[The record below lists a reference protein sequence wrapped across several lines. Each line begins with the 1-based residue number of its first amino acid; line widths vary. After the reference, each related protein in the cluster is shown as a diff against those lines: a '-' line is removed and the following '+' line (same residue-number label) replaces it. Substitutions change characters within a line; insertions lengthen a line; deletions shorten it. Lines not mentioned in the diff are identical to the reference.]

1 MAMSPGS
8 DTLIMSAME
17 RRNLLA
23 LFAALPL
30 LRELDVQSVGELA
43 DDIQWF
49 SVPSGMALYSAGE
62 AADGLYAIVN
72 GAFGIYAA
80 QAIGGSKYLGK
91 LVAGQLAGDVEV
103 ISGRERSTTLVA
115 LRDCE
120 VARLPSPTFEK
131 LVAKHPHTLRLMA
144 RGLAEQVD
152 ALQQQNRRQPSYP
165 KTFAIVPCDA
175 SECAAALGADL
186 VACLAMFGRAE
197 LISSAQATDRTS
209 HWFHRLERANKFVV
223 YLTDDRP
230 SHWSRLCIRR
240 ADMVLLVADAH
251 RDPQRWIVLDTMHE
265 VAAAIRTAE
274 MVLVHRAGHR
284 PHRTREWLEA
294 QPCRGVHHVHGRE
307 DVARLARLTTGRS
320 VGLVLSGGGARGFAH
335 IGVLRALREAGIAVD
350 SIGASSIGAIIGAGW
365 ADGWSYEEMLDRM
378 RRGFVASNPLSDY
391 TLPLMSLVAGRKVS
405 RLLRQQFGDTDIED
419 LRLPYFCVSANLASG
434 LLAVHRRDTLWV
446 WLRAS
451 IAIPGVLPP
460 VFTKK
465 QAYVDGATLNNL
477 PVDVMREDFRGR
489 IIAVD
494 VSSDRGFA
502 SELEMTELP
511 PLWKIRSHFR
521 HAKASANIMQ
531 ILLRAG
537 MLNSA
542 ATSIAQR
549 ESADL
554 LLRPPLAGVDLL
566 DWRSFER
573 TIDLGYHY
581 ALEALE
587 SAGSKLSTA
596 AEPQSVFAPPAR

>member
-1 MAMSPGS
+1 MSPGS
-8 DTLIMSAME
+8 DTMIMSAME

-30 LRELDVQSVGELA
+30 LRELDVQSLGELA

-49 SVPSGMALYSAGE
+49 SVPSGMALYSSGE
-62 AADGLYAIVN
+62 AADGLYVIIN
-72 GAFGIYAA
+72 GAFGIYAS
-80 QAIGGSKYLGK
+80 QSGGGSKYLGK
-91 LVAGQLAGDVEV
+91 LVAGQLAGDVEL
-103 ISGRERSTTLVA
+103 ISGRARSTTLVA
-115 LRDCE
+115 LRDSE
-120 VARLPSPTFEK
+120 VARLSNPTFEK
-131 LVAKHPHTLRLMA
+131 LVAKHPHTLRLIA
-144 RGLAEQVD
+144 RGLADQVD
-152 ALQQQNRRQPSYP
+152 ALQQQSRRPASEL
-165 KTFAIVPCDA
+165 KTFAIVPCDGC
-175 SECAAALGADL
+175 ECAAALGADL

-223 YLTDDRP
+223 YLTDDHP

-251 RDPQRWIVLDTMHE
+251 HDPQRWVALDTMHE

-274 MVLVHRAGHR
+274 MVLVHRAAHR
-284 PHRTREWLEA
+284 PQRTREWLVA
-294 QPCRGVHHVHGRE
+294 QPCRRVHHVHGRE

-335 IGVLRALREAGIAVD
+335 IGVLRALSEARIAVD

-365 ADGWSYEEMLDRM
+365 AAGWSYEEMLDRM
-378 RRGFVASNPLSDY
+378 HRGFVASNPLGDY

-405 RLLRQQFGDTDIED
+405 RLLRQQFADTDIED
-419 LRLPYFCVSANLASG
+419 LSRPYYCVSSNLTTG
-434 LLAVHRRDTLWV
+434 LLAVHRRGTLWL

-460 VFTKK
+460 VFTKR
-465 QAYVDGATLNNL
+465 QAYVDGAALNNL

-511 PLWKIRSHFR
+511 PLWNLLSHFR

-573 TIDLGYHY
+573 TIELGYRY

-587 SAGSKLSTA
+587 RGGSKLSTA
-596 AEPQSVFAPPAR
+596 ADSLG

>member
-1 MAMSPGS
+1 
-8 DTLIMSAME
+8 
-17 RRNLLA
+17 
-23 LFAALPL
+23 
-30 LRELDVQSVGELA
+30 
-43 DDIQWF
+43 
-49 SVPSGMALYSAGE
+49 
-62 AADGLYAIVN
+62 
-72 GAFGIYAA
+72 
-80 QAIGGSKYLGK
+80 
-91 LVAGQLAGDVEV
+91 
-103 ISGRERSTTLVA
+103 
-115 LRDCE
+115 
-120 VARLPSPTFEK
+120 
-131 LVAKHPHTLRLMA
+131 
-144 RGLAEQVD
+144 
-152 ALQQQNRRQPSYP
+152 
-165 KTFAIVPCDA
+165 
-175 SECAAALGADL
+175 
-186 VACLAMFGRAE
+186 VACLALFGRAA

-240 ADMVLLVADAH
+240 ADLVLLVADAH
-251 RDPQRWIVLDTMHE
+251 HDPQRWVALDTMHE

-274 MVLVHRAGHR
+274 MVLVHRAEHR
-284 PHRTREWLEA
+284 PYRTREWLEA
-294 QPCRGVHHVHGRE
+294 QPCRRVHHVHDRE
-307 DVARLARLTTGRS
+307 DVARLARLATGRS

-335 IGVLRALREAGIAVD
+335 IGVLRALREAHIAVD

-365 ADGWSYEEMLDRM
+365 AAGWSYEEMLERM

-391 TLPLMSLVAGRKVS
+391 TLPIMSLVAGRKVS

-419 LRLPYFCVSANLASG
+419 LRRPYYCVSANLASG
-434 LLAVHRRDTLWV
+434 LLAVHRRGTLWL

-465 QAYVDGATLNNL
+465 QAYVDGAALNNL

-521 HAKASANIMQ
+521 HAKAANIMQ

-549 ESADL
+549 EAADL
-554 LLRPPLAGVDLL
+554 LLRPPLVGVDLL

-587 SAGSKLSTA
+587 NAGSELSAASTA
-596 AEPQSVFAPPAR
+596 ER

>member
-1 MAMSPGS
+1 MSPGS
-8 DTLIMSAME
+8 DTMIMSAME

-30 LRELDVQSVGELA
+30 LRELDVKSVGELA

-49 SVPSGMALYSAGE
+49 SVPSGMALYSSGE
-62 AADGLYAIVN
+62 AADGLYVIIN
-72 GAFGIYAA
+72 GAFGIYVP
-80 QAIGGSKYLGK
+80 QPSGGSRYLGK

-103 ISGRERSTTLVA
+103 ISGRVRSTTVVA

-120 VARLPSPTFEK
+120 VARLSSPTFEK

-152 ALQQQNRRQPSYP
+152 ALQQQNRRPASGP
-165 KTFAIVPCDA
+165 KTFAIVPCNA
-175 SECAAALGADL
+175 CECAAALGADL

-251 RDPQRWIVLDTMHE
+251 RDPQRWVALDTMHE

-274 MVLVHRAGHR
+274 MVLVHRAQHR
-284 PHRTREWLEA
+284 SHRTREWLEA
-294 QPCRGVHHVHGRE
+294 QPCRRVHHVHGRE
-307 DVARLARLTTGRS
+307 DVERLARLSTGRS

-335 IGVLRALREAGIAVD
+335 IGVLRALREARIEVD

-391 TLPLMSLVAGRKVS
+391 TLPLMSLVAGRKVG
-405 RLLRQQFGDTDIED
+405 RLLRQQFGDIDIED
-419 LRLPYFCVSANLASG
+419 LRRPYYCVSANLASG
-434 LLAVHRRDTLWV
+434 LLAVHRRGTLWL

-465 QAYVDGATLNNL
+465 QAYVDGAALNNL

-521 HAKASANIMQ
+521 HARASANIMQ

-596 AEPQSVFAPPAR
+596 AEPQSVCAPTA

>member
-1 MAMSPGS
+1 MSPGS

-30 LRELDVQSVGELA
+30 LRELDAESVGELA
-43 DDIQWF
+43 EDIQWF
-49 SVPSGMALYSAGE
+49 SVPSGMSLYSSGE
-62 AADGLYAIVN
+62 AADGLYVIIN
-72 GAFGIYAA
+72 GAFGIYAP
-80 QAIGGSKYLGK
+80 QPSGGARYLGK
-91 LVAGQLAGDVEV
+91 LVAGQLAGDGEL
-103 ISGRERSTTLVA
+103 ILGRPRSTSLVA

-120 VARLPSPTFEK
+120 VARLSSLTFEK
-131 LVAKHPHTLRLMA
+131 LVAKHPQTLRLMA
-144 RGLAEQVD
+144 RGLAERVD
-152 ALQQQNRRQPSYP
+152 ALQQQDCRPASDT
-165 KTFAIVPCDA
+165 KIFAIVPCDA
-175 SECAAALGADL
+175 CECAAALGADL

-197 LISSAQATDRTS
+197 LISSAQASDRTS
-209 HWFHRLERANKFVV
+209 HWFHRVERANKFVV

-230 SHWSRLCIRR
+230 SHWSQLCIRR
-240 ADMVLLVADAH
+240 ADMVLLAADAH
-251 RDPQRWIVLDTMHE
+251 HDVQRWLALDFMHE
-265 VAAAIRTAE
+265 AAAAVRTAE
-274 MVLVHRAGHR
+274 MVLVHRAEH
-284 PHRTREWLEA
+284 PPQRTREWLET
-294 QPCRGVHHVHGRE
+294 QPCRRVHHVHGRE
-307 DVARLARLTTGRS
+307 DVARLARLWTGRS

-335 IGVLRALREAGIAVD
+335 IGVLRALQEARIAVD
-350 SIGASSIGAIIGAGW
+350 CIGASSIGAIIGAGW
-365 ADGWSYEEMLDRM
+365 AAGWSYEEMLDRM
-378 RRGFVASNPLSDY
+378 RRSFVASNPLSDY
-391 TLPLMSLVAGRKVS
+391 TLPLMSLVAGRKVG

-419 LRLPYFCVSANLASG
+419 LRRPYYCVSANLASG
-434 LLAVHRRDTLWV
+434 LLAVHRRGTLWL

-465 QAYVDGATLNNL
+465 QAYVDGAALNNL

-502 SELEMTELP
+502 CELEMTELP
-511 PLWKIRSHFR
+511 PLWKTRSHFR
-521 HAKASANIMQ
+521 HARASANIMQ

-566 DWRSFER
+566 DWRSFDR
-573 TIDLGYHY
+573 TIDLGYRY
-581 ALEALE
+581 AVEALE
-587 SAGSKLSTA
+587 RAGSKLSSA
-596 AEPQSVFAPPAR
+596 AEPQSV

>member
-1 MAMSPGS
+1 M
-8 DTLIMSAME
+8 IMSAME
-17 RRNLLA
+17 RHNLLA

-30 LRELDVQSVGELA
+30 LRELDVKSVGELA

-49 SVPSGMALYSAGE
+49 SVPSGMTLYSVGE
-62 AADGLYAIVN
+62 AADELYAIIN
-72 GAFGIYAA
+72 GAFGIYVP
-80 QAIGGSKYLGK
+80 QPGGGSRYLGK
-91 LVAGQLAGDVEV
+91 LVAGQLAGDVEL
-103 ISGRERSTTLVA
+103 IAGRVRSTTLVA

-120 VARLPSPTFEK
+120 VARLSSPTFEK
-131 LVAKHPHTLRLMA
+131 LVGKHPHTLRLMA
-144 RGLAEQVD
+144 RGLAEQLD
-152 ALQQQNRRQPSYP
+152 ALHQQDRRPASAP
-165 KTFAIVPCDA
+165 KTFAIVPCDGC
-175 SECAAALGADL
+175 ECAAALGAEL
-186 VACLAMFGRAE
+186 LSCLGSFGRTE
-197 LISSAQATDRTS
+197 LIAGAQATDRTS
-209 HWFHRLERANKFVV
+209 HWFHRLERANEFVL
-223 YLTDDRP
+223 YLTDDHP

-240 ADMVLLVADAH
+240 ADIVLLVADAH
-251 RDPQRWIVLDTMHE
+251 HEPQRWVALDTMHE
-265 VAAAIRTAE
+265 VAAAIRAAE
-274 MVLVHRAGHR
+274 MVLVHRTEHR
-284 PHRTREWLEA
+284 SGRTREWLLA
-294 QPCRGVHHVHGRE
+294 QPCRRVHHVHGRE
-307 DVARLARLTTGRS
+307 DVARVARLATGRS

-335 IGVLRALREAGIAVD
+335 IGVLRALREAHIEID

-365 ADGWSYEEMLDRM
+365 AAGWSYEEMIDRM
-378 RRGFVASNPLSDY
+378 RRGFVASNPLNDY

-419 LRLPYFCVSANLASG
+419 LVRPYYCVSANLASG
-434 LLAVHRRDTLWV
+434 QLAVHRRGSLWL

-460 VFTKK
+460 VFTEK
-465 QAYVDGATLNNL
+465 QAYVDGAALNNL

-511 PLWKIRSHFR
+511 PLWKVRSHFR

-573 TIDLGYHY
+573 TIELGYRY

-587 SAGSKLSTA
+587 SGGSKLSTA
-596 AEPQSVFAPPAR
+596 ART